1 MRING
6 IFRIVLSAVMSLAMA
21 GALIA
26 AGNTPTRIDVTAR
39 PEGAKVLV
47 DGVSKGVVPVS
58 IFDVGAG
65 RHFLRVEAPG
75 RCPVEEVLSVEEGDF
90 LRKDYDLEPEK
101 GLLLIKTEPSGAE
114 VKQSG
119 ATLGVTPLL
128 VTTLDTDRTYAFEI
142 EALGYQTKR
151 IDVALS
157 GRTPV
162 ARTEKLVLDSGI
174 VNCVTEPA
182 GATVLVN
189 GISRG
194 VTPCTVERVPK
205 GYATFVFKLK
215 GYEEAK
221 RELRIAPG
229 DSQSLSLSLQGRPA
243 RLSAISYPEGARLT
257 MDDNYV
263 GKTPITLSAIK
274 PGVHTLKAELAGYA
288 PIFKTV
294 VIENGGEVT
303 EEFKFESILG
313 WIEVT
318 TTPPGAKILLDGK
331 AVGTT
336 TAHRGK
342 KADLSGV
349 KSDVLYLRDIDAG
362 EHQLV
367 AHMRGYADAKR
378 KVTVEAKKGSQFS
391 PRLKRI
397 FIPDTEIETVNG
409 TYRGV
414 LMESDNP
421 DTYRLEV
428 KEGITQDFRKADVR
442 NIKTLQ

>member
-1 MRING
+1 MRFSG
-6 IFRIVLSAVMSLAMA
+6 IFSPVAVAAAFLMSSCTLLAA
-21 GALIA
+21 
-26 AGNTPTRIDVTAR
+26 PPRIDITAR
-39 PEGAKVLV
+39 PEGAKVV
-47 DGVSKGVVPVS
+47 IDGVSKGLVPLSV
-58 IFDVGAG
+58 FDVGPG
-65 RHFLRVEAPG
+65 QHFLRVEAPG
-75 RCPVEEVLSVEEGDF
+75 RAPVEEILSVVEGDF
-90 LRKDYDLEPEK
+90 LRKDYELEPEK
-101 GLLLIKTEPSGAE
+101 GLLLLRTEPTGAE
-114 VKQSG
+114 VKQNG

-128 VTTLDTDRTYAFEI
+128 VTTLNTDATYAFDLEC
-142 EALGYQTKR
+142 LGYQTKR
-151 IDVALS
+151 ISVALS

-162 ARTEKLVLDSGI
+162 ARTEKLILDSGI
-174 VNCVTEPA
+174 VSCTTEPA

-205 GYATFVFKLK
+205 GYATFVFQLR

-221 RELRIAPG
+221 RELRITPG
-229 DSQSLSLSLQGRPA
+229 DRQSLSLSLQGRSA
-243 RLSAISYPEGARLT
+243 KLSAISYPEGARLT

-263 GKTPITLSAIK
+263 GKTPLTLTPIK

-288 PIFKTV
+288 PVFKTV
-294 VIENGGEVT
+294 VLENGSVLT

-336 TAHRGK
+336 SAHRGK
-342 KADLSGV
+342 KADLSNV
-349 KSDVLYLRDIDAG
+349 KSDVFYLRDLDAG
-362 EHQLV
+362 EHQLT
-367 AHMRGYADAKR
+367 AHLRGYADVKR
-378 KVTVEAKKGSQFS
+378 KLTVEAKRGVQFNV
-391 PRLKRI
+391 RLKRI
-397 FIPDTEIETVNG
+397 FIPDTEIETVSG

-442 NIKTLQ
+442 NIKTLE

>member
-1 MRING
+1 MRSSG
-6 IFRIVLSAVMSLAMA
+6 IIRFMAAAV
-21 GALIA
+21 ALVASCTLPA
-26 AGNTPTRIDVTAR
+26 APTRIDVTAR

-58 IFDVGAG
+58 VFDVGAG
-65 RHFLRVEAPG
+65 RHLLRVEASG
-75 RCPVEEVLSVEEGDF
+75 RRPVEEILAVAEGDF
-90 LRKDYDLEPEK
+90 LRRDYDLEPEK
-101 GLLLIKTEPSGAE
+101 GLLLIRTEPPGAE
-114 VKQSG
+114 VKQGGTS
-119 ATLGVTPLL
+119 LGVTPLL
-128 VTTLDTDRTYAFEI
+128 VTTLDTDRTYSFDLES
-142 EALGYQTKR
+142 LGYQTKR
-151 IDVALS
+151 INVALA

-162 ARTEKLVLDSGI
+162 ARTERLTLDSGVI
-174 VNCVTEPA
+174 DCVSEPS

-189 GISRG
+189 GIVRG

-221 RELRIAPG
+221 RELRITPG
-229 DSQSLSLSLQGRPA
+229 DRQSLSLSLQGRPA
-243 RLSAISYPEGARLT
+243 KLMAISYPEGARLT

-263 GKTPITLSAIK
+263 GKTPLTLSPVK
-274 PGVHTLKAELAGYA
+274 PGVHTLKAELVGYA
-288 PIFKTV
+288 PVFKTV
-294 VIENGGEVT
+294 VVENGGEMT

-313 WIEVT
+313 WIEVA

-336 TAHRGK
+336 SAHRGK

-362 EHQLV
+362 EHQIV
-367 AHMRGYADAKR
+367 AHLRGYADAKR
-378 KVTVEAKKGSQFS
+378 KLTVEAKKGVQFT

-421 DTYRLEV
+421 ETYRLEV
-428 KEGITQDFRKADVR
+428 KEGITQDFRKVDVR
-442 NIKTLQ
+442 NIKTLE

>member
-1 MRING
+1 MRRTT
-6 IFRIVLSAVMSLAMA
+6 IFRP
-21 GALIA
+21 LIA
-26 AGNTPTRIDVTAR
+26 ALALAASWPLCAAPTRIDVTAR
-39 PEGAKVLV
+39 PEGAKVV
-47 DGVSKGVVPVS
+47 IDGVSKGVVPVS
-58 IFDVGAG
+58 VFDVGAG

-75 RCPVEEVLSVEEGDF
+75 RRPAEEILSVTEGDF
-90 LRKDYDLEPEK
+90 LRKDYDLEPER
-101 GLLLIKTEPSGAE
+101 GLLLIRTEPAGAE
-114 VKQSG
+114 VKQGG
-119 ATLGVTPLL
+119 ASLGTTPLL
-128 VTTLDTDRTYAFEI
+128 LTTLDTDRTYAFEI
-142 EALGYQTKR
+142 EYLGYQTKR
-151 IDVALS
+151 IDVALA

-174 VNCVTEPA
+174 VDCATEPS

-189 GISRG
+189 GIARG

-205 GYATFVFKLK
+205 GYATFVFQMK

-229 DSQSLSLSLQGRPA
+229 DRQSLSLSLQGRPA
-243 RLSAISYPEGARLT
+243 KLAAISYPEGARLT

-263 GKTPITLSAIK
+263 GKTPLTLSPVK

-288 PIFKTV
+288 PVFKTV
-294 VIENGGEVT
+294 VMENGGEMT

-313 WIEVT
+313 WIEVA

-336 TAHRGK
+336 SAHRGK

-349 KSDVLYLRDIDAG
+349 KSDILYLRDIDAG
-362 EHQLV
+362 EHQIV
-367 AHMRGYADAKR
+367 AHLRGYADAKR
-378 KVTVEAKKGSQFS
+378 KLTVEAKKGSQFTV
-391 PRLKRI
+391 RLKRI

-421 DTYRLEV
+421 ETYRLEV
-428 KEGITQDFRKADVR
+428 KEGITQDFRRADVR
-442 NIKTLQ
+442 NIKTLE

>member
-1 MRING
+1 MKIDRGAVLWAAG
-6 IFRIVLSAVMSLAMA
+6 IMAAAMA
-21 GALIA
+21 WTVDA
-26 AGNTPTRIDVTAR
+26 APIRIDITAR

-58 IFDVGAG
+58 VFDVGAG
-65 RHFLRVEAPG
+65 QHLLRIEAPG
-75 RCPVEEVLSVEEGDF
+75 HRPVDEVLSVKEEDF
-90 LRKDYDLEPEK
+90 LRKDYELEPEK
-101 GLLLIKTEPSGAE
+101 GLLLIKTDPPGADVKHSG
-114 VKQSG
+114 VS
-119 ATLGVTPLL
+119 LGVTPLL
-128 VTTLDTDRTYAFEI
+128 ITSLDTDQSYSFEL
-142 EALGYQTKR
+142 EALGYQKKR

-162 ARTEKLVLDSGI
+162 ARSEKLVLDSGI
-174 VNCVTEPA
+174 VDCKTEPA

-194 VTPCTVERVPK
+194 TTPCVVERVPK

-215 GYEEAK
+215 GYEDEK

-229 DSQSLSLSLQGRPA
+229 DKQLLSLSLMGRPA
-243 RLSAISYPEGARLT
+243 KMSVISSPEGARVTL
-257 MDDNYV
+257 DDNYV
-263 GKTPITLSAIK
+263 GKTPITISPVN
-274 PGVHTLKAELAGYA
+274 PGVHTIKAELAGYA
-288 PIFKTV
+288 PVFKTAV
-294 VIENGGEVT
+294 VENGGEVT
-303 EEFKFESILG
+303 EMFKFESVLG

-336 TAHRGK
+336 SAHRGK

-349 KSDVLYLRDIDAG
+349 KSDVLYLRDIEAG
-362 EHQLV
+362 EHEIV

-378 KVTVEAKKGSQFS
+378 KLTIEAKKGAQFS
-391 PRLKRI
+391 PRLKRV

-409 TYRGV
+409 SYRGV
-414 LMESDNP
+414 LMDSDNP

-442 NIKTLQ
+442 TIKSLD

>member
-1 MRING
+1 MRFSG
-6 IFRIVLSAVMSLAMA
+6 IFRLAAAAAAFLMA
-21 GALIA
+21 SCTLVA
-26 AGNTPTRIDVTAR
+26 APTRIDITAR
-39 PEGAKVLV
+39 PEGAKVLI
-47 DGVSKGVVPVS
+47 DGVSKGLVPLSV
-58 IFDVGAG
+58 FDVGAG
-65 RHFLRVEAPG
+65 RHFLRIEAPG
-75 RCPVEEVLSVEEGDF
+75 RAPVEEILSVSEGDF
-90 LRKDYDLEPEK
+90 LRKDYELEPEK
-101 GLLLIKTEPSGAE
+101 GLLLLRSEPSGAE
-114 VKQSG
+114 VKQGG

-128 VTTLDTDRTYAFEI
+128 VTTLDTDATYAFDLEC
-142 EALGYQTKR
+142 LGYQTKR
-151 IDVALS
+151 ITVALA

-162 ARTEKLVLDSGI
+162 ARTEKLTLDSGI
-174 VNCVTEPA
+174 VNCTTEPS

-205 GYATFVFKLK
+205 GYATFVFQLR

-221 RELRIAPG
+221 RELRISPG
-229 DSQSLSLSLQGRPA
+229 DRQSLSLALQGRPA
-243 RLSAISYPEGARLT
+243 KLSAISYPEGARLT

-263 GKTPITLSAIK
+263 GKTPLTLTPIK
-274 PGVHTLKAELAGYA
+274 PGVHTLKAELAGFA
-288 PIFKTV
+288 PVFKTV
-294 VIENGGEVT
+294 VLENGSELT

-336 TAHRGK
+336 SAHRGK
-342 KADLSGV
+342 KADLSNV
-349 KSDVLYLRDIDAG
+349 KSDVLYIRDIDAG
-362 EHQLV
+362 EHQLT
-367 AHMRGYADAKR
+367 AHLRGYADTKR
-378 KVTVEAKKGSQFS
+378 KLMVTAKQGAQFS
-391 PRLKRI
+391 VRLKRI
-397 FIPDTEIETVNG
+397 FIPDTEIETVTG

-442 NIKTLQ
+442 NIKTLE

>member
-1 MRING
+1 MRIATDAAKLTAC
-6 IFRIVLSAVMSLAMA
+6 IACAV
-21 GALIA
+21 A
-26 AGNTPTRIDVTAR
+26 AWTLTAAPIRIDITAR
-39 PEGAKVLV
+39 PEGAKVMV
-47 DGVSKGVVPVS
+47 DGVSKGVAPVS
-58 IFDVGAG
+58 VFDVGPGQHLLRIEAQG
-65 RHFLRVEAPG
+65 HRH
-75 RCPVEEVLSVEEGDF
+75 VEEVLSVKEEDF
-90 LRKDYDLEPEK
+90 IRRDYELEPEK
-101 GLLLIKTEPSGAE
+101 GLLLIRTDPAGAD
-114 VKQSG
+114 VKQGGVS
-119 ATLGVTPLL
+119 LGVTPLL
-128 VTTLDTDRTYAFEI
+128 VTTLETDRTYAFDLEC
-142 EALGYQTKR
+142 LGYQKKR
-151 IDVALS
+151 IDVTLS

-174 VNCVTEPA
+174 VDCKTDPA

-194 VTPCTVERVPK
+194 TTPCVIERVPK

-215 GYEEAK
+215 GYEEEK

-229 DSQSLSLSLQGRPA
+229 DKQLLSLSMQGRPA
-243 RLSAISYPEGARLT
+243 KLSVISSPEGARVT

-263 GKTPITLSAIK
+263 GKTPITVSPVR
-274 PGVHTLKAELAGYA
+274 PGVHTIKAELAGYS
-288 PIFKTV
+288 PVFKTV
-294 VIENGGEVT
+294 VVENGGEAT
-303 EEFKFESILG
+303 EMFKFESVLG

-336 TAHRGK
+336 SAHRGK

-349 KSDVLYLRDIDAG
+349 KSDVLYLRDIEAG
-362 EHQLV
+362 EHEIV
-367 AHMRGYADAKR
+367 AHMRGYADFKR
-378 KVTVEAKKGSQFS
+378 KLKIEAKKGAQFA
-391 PRLKRI
+391 PKLKRV

-414 LMESDNP
+414 LMDSDNP

-442 NIKTLQ
+442 TIKTLD

>member
-1 MRING
+1 MKMAT
-6 IFRIVLSAVMSLAMA
+6 IFRPLFAALALAASLP
-21 GALIA
+21 LCA
-26 AGNTPTRIDVTAR
+26 APTRIDVTAR
-39 PEGAKVLV
+39 PEGAKVV
-47 DGVSKGVVPVS
+47 IDGVSKGVVPVS
-58 IFDVGAG
+58 VFDVGVG

-75 RCPVEEVLSVEEGDF
+75 RRPAEEILSVSEGDF
-90 LRKDYDLEPEK
+90 LRKDYDLEPER
-101 GLLLIKTEPSGAE
+101 GLLLIRTEPAGAE
-114 VKQSG
+114 VKQGG
-119 ATLGVTPLL
+119 ASLGTTPLL
-128 VTTLDTDRTYAFEI
+128 ITTLDTDHTYAFELECI
-142 EALGYQTKR
+142 GYQTKR

-162 ARTEKLVLDSGI
+162 AHTEKLILDSGVI
-174 VNCVTEPA
+174 DCVTEPA

-205 GYATFVFKLK
+205 GYATFVFQLK

-221 RELRIAPG
+221 RELHIAPG
-229 DSQSLSLSLQGRPA
+229 DHQSLSLSLQGRPA
-243 RLSAISYPEGARLT
+243 KLAAISYPEGARLT

-263 GKTPITLSAIK
+263 GKTPINLSPIK

-288 PIFKTV
+288 PVFKTV
-294 VIENGGEVT
+294 VMENGGEVT

-336 TAHRGK
+336 SAHRGK

-349 KSDVLYLRDIDAG
+349 KSDVLYIRDVDAG

-367 AHMRGYADAKR
+367 AHLRGYADAKR
-378 KVTVEAKKGSQFS
+378 KVVVEAKKGVQFA

-397 FIPDTEIETVNG
+397 FIPDTEIETVSG

-421 DTYRLEV
+421 NTYRLEV

-442 NIKTLQ
+442 NIKTLE